1 MTQVCCVTRGPA
13 DPTDG
18 SAGAP
23 LSMKNID
30 GADVVQ
36 TSRSSKARQKK
47 FHRHF
52 KQVDI
57 DEKVL
62 NCKFKT
68 ALNDTPEL
76 PSTFTH

>member
-1 MTQVCCVTRGPA
+1 MTQAYSVSRGPA
-13 DPTDG
+13 DPDG

-23 LSMKNID
+23 QVTKNFENTEVIH
-30 GADVVQ
+30 

-57 DEKVL
+57 EEKVL
-62 NCKFKT
+62 NCK
-68 ALNDTPEL
+68 
-76 PSTFTH
+76 